1 MSHAGHVLLAGLGK
15 IASGG
20 LSAALQQVAYHG
32 ALAQLIPV
40 LQGPA
45 ELVNDGGHEDGRV
58 GHAAGDDH
66 IGPLLQG
73 LQDALYPH
81 VGVGG
86 DNLARELGQGLVR
99 LPHLGVHVLVN
110 DGEQVVPGDAGNFH
124 TGEAVLLGDFHAL
137 FGGRLGVGGAHVGD
151 ELHLMRP
158 AQGEGLLHAVLQQA
172 VISLGGVLQ
181 LGLLADGDGALRQAL
196 IADVIQL
203 ALLDELQGGLQ
214 AVAGVARAAADAD
227 GFHGITS
234 FLKAISNRNPVKC

>member
-1 MSHAGHVLLAGLGK
+1 
-15 IASGG
+15 
-20 LSAALQQVAYHG
+20 
-32 ALAQLIPV
+32 
-40 LQGPA
+40 
-45 ELVNDGGHEDGRV
+45 
-58 GHAAGDDH
+58 
-66 IGPLLQG
+66 
-73 LQDALYPH
+73 
-81 VGVGG
+81 
-86 DNLARELGQGLVR
+86 
-99 LPHLGVHVLVN
+99 
-110 DGEQVVPGDAGNFH
+110 
-124 TGEAVLLGDFHAL
+124 
-137 FGGRLGVGGAHVGD
+137 
-151 ELHLMRP
+151 MRP